1 MTTKEVILLIE
12 GSYHVNP
19 LQQLSQRRLKSE
31 RPLSLFLYSL
41 LTPISTAR
49 TKRKSIHGLPANR
62 KDKATRNRY
71 RAEGE
76 GGGGG
81 SARFLLSPSL
91 MSNLPPK
98 ERQNHLTRTLIDA
111 LPLANTRRKRL
122 QQTARC
128 RRPTQIY
135 GN

>member
-1 MTTKEVILLIE
+1 MTTKEIILLIE
-12 GSYHVNP
+12 GSYHVTP
-19 LQQLSQRRLKSE
+19 LQLLSQHRLKSE
-31 RPLSLFLYSL
+31 RPLSLFLDSL
-41 LTPISTAR
+41 LTPISTAP
-49 TKRKSIHGLPANR
+49 TKRRSIYGLPANP
-62 KDKATRNRY
+62 KDKATGNRY

-76 GGGGG
+76 GEGGN
-81 SARFLLSPSL
+81 ARFLLSLSL